1 MRTGKEIRE
10 QVRNDIQ
17 KMEESAV
24 GIADDGTYYTC
35 QEFAKK
41 YGYKEGT
48 IRQLLHRGQISG
60 AVRLY
65 GRWAISENANILVR
79 QYTKKNRYEL

>member
-1 MRTGKEIRE
+1 MKTGREIKEQLHKDIR
-10 QVRNDIQ
+10 R
-17 KMEESAV
+17 MEESSV
-24 GIADDGTYYTC
+24 GIVDDSTYYTC
-35 QEFAKK
+35 GEFARK

-65 GRWAISENANILVR
+65 GRWAISENADILVR
-79 QYTKKNRYEL
+79 QYTKKNGYEV

>member
-1 MRTGKEIRE
+1 MRTGREIRE
-10 QVRNDIQ
+10 QVQNDVQ
-17 KMEESAV
+17 KMEESAA
-24 GIADDGTYYTC
+24 GIADNCTYYTC

-41 YGYKEGT
+41 YGYKEST

-65 GRWAISENANILVR
+65 GRWAISENANISVR
-79 QYTKKNRYEL
+79 QYTKKNKYEL